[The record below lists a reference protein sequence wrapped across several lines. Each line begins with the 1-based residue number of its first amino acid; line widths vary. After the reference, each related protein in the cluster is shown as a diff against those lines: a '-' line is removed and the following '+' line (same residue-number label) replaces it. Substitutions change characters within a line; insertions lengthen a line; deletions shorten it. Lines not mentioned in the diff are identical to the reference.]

1 MRIYNKN
8 LNTSINSILFY
19 LTIEE
24 AKQFLDSLKILKDN
38 PNESVNFSG
47 TDCNGKMSK
56 SISVRIYSKENLN
69 TFEEKIINLI
79 QTGKVPD

>member
-1 MRIYNKN
+1 MRIYNRS
-8 LNTSINSILFY
+8 LDISINSILFY

-24 AKQFLDSLKILKDN
+24 AKQFLDSLKILKNN

-56 SISVRIYSKENLN
+56 SISVKIYSKENLN
-69 TFEEKIINLI
+69 TLEEKIINLI
-79 QTGKVPD
+79 QTGQVSD